1 MDAPTPDTDLDS
13 LTISDLESLLADKRR
28 RQGTTDAAHDC
39 RAQPKGNPP
48 PGRPRGRHAAGPGR
62 AAPFRRRPDHAPDRR
77 LGAPPRSLSP
87 PQVPAS
93 PPPTVNRFGR
103 AHLTSPDGARP
114 RQSGWLQRPSAQRLV
129 DRSLQLAE
137 VAIVLVL
144 LLVVGE
150 WAYSSYFQPDDSSD
164 LFATASLGTPGTP
177 PRPHT
182 SVTPLT
188 RPGVAANPS
197 HSASPTATPTPLLT
211 SPHLAAP
218 VGAAPGPT
226 VRGDSRPPALPGA
239 VVVPTATPTLTPSPT
254 PSPAPTE
261 DPTLRL
267 PIRMVIPK
275 IKLDI
280 RVREVELQLAA
291 DQANWEVADFM
302 AGHHTGTRQPRRDG
316 QRGHRRAPRYSRQSL
331 LLPRSS
337 SKKATRSSY
346 IPGWASTAILCGGS
360 TIVKPTRS
368 T

>member
-1 MDAPTPDTDLDS
+1 MLRTIAGRSQKGTPPQAARVVATPQGLAGPPPSADAPTTR
-13 LTISDLESLLADKRR
+13 LTE
-28 RQGTTDAAHDC
+28 
-39 RAQPKGNPP
+39 
-48 PGRPRGRHAAGPGR
+48 
-62 AAPFRRRPDHAPDRR
+62 R
-77 LGAPPRSLSP
+77 LGAPTRSLSP
-87 PQVPAS
+87 PQAPAS

-188 RPGVAANPS
+188 RPGVAASPS
-197 HSASPTATPTPLLT
+197 HSVSPTATPTPLLT

-226 VRGDSRPPALPGA
+226 VRAICGPRRGPARLWSPPRPP
-239 VVVPTATPTLTPSPT
+239 
-254 PSPAPTE
+254 
-261 DPTLRL
+261 R
-267 PIRMVIPK
+267 
-275 IKLDI
+275 
-280 RVREVELQLAA
+280 
-291 DQANWEVADFM
+291 
-302 AGHHTGTRQPRRDG
+302 
-316 QRGHRRAPRYSRQSL
+316 
-331 LLPRSS
+331 
-337 SKKATRSSY
+337 
-346 IPGWASTAILCGGS
+346 
-360 TIVKPTRS
+360 
-368 T
+368 